1 MYDDGLNGRS
11 SSSKLGLAC
20 GGLLILALAS
30 VAVIVVSFIGTNNS
44 LVGLEEGVIASYNDG
59 ENVHSNTFK
68 KIKQAGL
75 VTENYSKQ
83 VQDTISNAIRGR
95 YGPDGIKAN
104 MAFIQEQ
111 NPSISPDLFQ
121 RLIVIIEAGNNEFA
135 AKQTDRLDR
144 IRVYRTKLRSF
155 PGSFI
160 ASTLG
165 FPKIDMA
172 KYEKVI
178 SVESS
183 KVTME
188 TGVDAATN
196 PFTDKQ

>member
-11 SSSKLGLAC
+11 SGSNFKLAC
-20 GGLLILALAS
+20 GGMALLMI
-30 VAVIVVSFIGTNNS
+30 VGVFVVIISFISTNNS
-44 LVGLEEGVIASYNDG
+44 LVRLEEGVIASYNDG
-59 ENVHSNTFK
+59 ENVHSNTLK
-68 KIKQAGL
+68 KIKQAGF
-75 VTENYSKQ
+75 VVENYSKQ
-83 VQDTISNAIRGR
+83 VQETISNAIRGR
-95 YGPDGIKAN
+95 YGADGIKAN

-111 NPSISPDLFQ
+111 NPNISPDLFQ
-121 RLIVIIEAGNNEFA
+121 RLLVIIEAGNNEFA

-144 IRVYRTKLRSF
+144 VRVYKTDLRSF
-155 PGSFI
+155 PGSLI

-178 SVESS
+178 SVEES
-183 KVTME
+183 KQAME

-196 PFTDKQ
+196 PFPERR